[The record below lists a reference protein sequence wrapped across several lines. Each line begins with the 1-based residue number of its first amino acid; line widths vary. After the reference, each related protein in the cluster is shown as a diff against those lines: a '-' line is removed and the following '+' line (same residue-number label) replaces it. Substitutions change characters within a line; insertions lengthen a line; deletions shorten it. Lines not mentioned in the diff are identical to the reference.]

1 MIAAKMIVKRERGVL
16 WAGGLPFNGSPLTD
30 VHGEI
35 IPLQYL
41 DIE

>member
-1 MIAAKMIVKRERGVL
+1 MKLERVGDPL
-16 WAGGLPFNGSPLTD
+16 AFCPLTD

-41 DIE
+41 NFEFLVWLFAW